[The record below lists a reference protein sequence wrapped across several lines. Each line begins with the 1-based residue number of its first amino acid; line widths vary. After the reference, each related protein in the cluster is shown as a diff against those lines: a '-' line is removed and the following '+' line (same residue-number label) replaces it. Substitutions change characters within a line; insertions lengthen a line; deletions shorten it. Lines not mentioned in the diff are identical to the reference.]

1 MVDSQRRLMDFSMM
15 FSCGMMDRDLVVN
28 RNSFMMLY
36 GYCMLNRWYLG
47 NLFMFWRSLVMLGGG
62 SVMVS
67 STSCCLGV
75 WLLL

>member
-1 MVDSQRRLMDFSMM
+1 MGDSHRRLMDFSMM

-28 RNSFMMLY
+28 RNSSFMMLC
-36 GYCMLNRWYLG
+36 GYCMLNWDLG